1 LYANSS
7 FKTVVARKNRWV
19 AMIHGFFWGVFVV
32 DNGGFVGGIW
42 PGDCPVFVGG
52 EGVEGLGKW

>member
-1 LYANSS
+1 
-7 FKTVVARKNRWV
+7 
-19 AMIHGFFWGVFVV
+19 MIHGFFLGFVV
-32 DNGGFVGGIW
+32 DNGGFVEGIW